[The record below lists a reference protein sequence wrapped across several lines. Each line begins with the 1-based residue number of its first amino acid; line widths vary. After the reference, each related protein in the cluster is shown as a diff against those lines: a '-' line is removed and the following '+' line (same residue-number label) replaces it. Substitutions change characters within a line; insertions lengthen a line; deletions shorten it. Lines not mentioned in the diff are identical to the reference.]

1 MGNSSAKAEA
11 KALKAQAKETRRQA
25 GIYRETGYEEA
36 ADMTGQANSYLSQ
49 QIAMLGKVGALGVSS
64 KAVDYSAID
73 SGVDTGSLEGK
84 SIQDLKSDIA
94 KKEASVEEDRKKAA
108 EAVNED
114 HRDTLID
121 TEALVMAKTI
131 KGLNQDK
138 KDLANLQ
145 KGLDTIGE
153 VSASETANLTMGST
167 ALNLKTLQDNLEK
180 SRNKYVNQ
188 IQEDVYSS
196 IMNAEMLDDQSAAAS
211 KAAAMAPFTTLLT
224 MGVGAITGFATGGTA
239 LTAFAGGMKAGASR
253 LI

>member
-1 MGNSSAKAEA
+1 MGNSAAKAEA

-84 SIQDLKSDIA
+84 SMEDLKDKIADRGIKFDIETVVNEETGEEKKSIKYNEGSIRYFRDLKDQIQDK
-94 KKEASVEEDRKKAA
+94 
-108 EAVNED
+108 N
-114 HRDTLID
+114 
-121 TEALVMAKTI
+121 
-131 KGLNQDK
+131 
-138 KDLANLQ
+138 DLANLQ
-145 KGLDTIGE
+145 TGLDKIGD
-153 VSASETANLTMGST
+153 VSASDTANLTMGST

-196 IMNAEMLDDQSAAAS
+196 IMNAEMLDAQSAAAS

-224 MGVGAITGFATGGTA
+224 MGAGAIAGFAPGGTA
-239 LTAFAGGMKAGASR
+239 FAAFAGGMSAGASR
-253 LI
+253 LR

>member
-1 MGNSSAKAEA
+1 MGNSAAKREA

-84 SIQDLKSDIA
+84 SMEDLKDKVADMKKKIELETVVDEETGEEKKSLKINEGLIKPFRDIKDQIGA
-94 KKEASVEEDRKKAA
+94 
-108 EAVNED
+108 
-114 HRDTLID
+114 
-121 TEALVMAKTI
+121 
-131 KGLNQDK
+131 K
-138 KDLANLQ
+138 KDLENLQ
-145 KGLDTIGE
+145 TGLDEIGD
-153 VSASETANLTMGST
+153 VSASDTANLTMGST

-180 SRNKYVNQ
+180 YRNKYVNQ

-196 IMNAEMLDDQSAAAS
+196 IMSAEMLDAQSAAAS

-224 MGVGAITGFATGGTA
+224 MGAGAIAGFAPGGTA
-239 LTAFAGGMKAGASR
+239 FAAFAGGMSAGASR
-253 LI
+253 FR